1 MPSFSR
7 LPPARADGK
16 LKLPLR
22 FTDREPAMNKGS
34 DVTHATVDQG
44 AVLPA
49 TRAVV
54 LNGALRGDETLAP
67 IESMLLELLRETGAG
82 VRDFQLRDIPLAHCQ
97 GCFECWTTSPGL
109 CKTDGDAGR
118 EIAAAIIGSDLMVLL
133 TPITFGGY
141 SSEIKKAMDRSI
153 CLVLPFFRRVDGE
166 VHHRRRYPR
175 YPALAAVGVLGA
187 PDEEQARIFRSLVE
201 RNARNMD
208 SRATAVCVLP
218 AGAPPAVLRDSL
230 AADLE
235 PVLARVAG
243 RVA

>member
-1 MPSFSR
+1 ME
-7 LPPARADGK
+7 DH
-16 LKLPLR
+16 
-22 FTDREPAMNKGS
+22 T
-34 DVTHATVDQG
+34 DVTHGTVDSD
-44 AVLPA
+44 AVRPA
-49 TRAVV
+49 TLALV
-54 LNGALRGDETLAP
+54 LNGALSGDETLAP
-67 IESMLLELLRETGAG
+67 VEEALLALLRDGGNE
-82 VRDFQLRDIPLAHCQ
+82 VRRYSMRDVPLAHCQ

-153 CLVLPFFRRVDGE
+153 CLVLPFFRRVGGE
-166 VHHRRRYPR
+166 VHHRRRYPG
-175 YPALAAVGVLGA
+175 YPALAAVGVLGE
-187 PDEEQARIFRSLVE
+187 PDEEQERIFRSLVE

-208 SRATAVCVLP
+208 SPLTAVCVLP
-218 AGAPPAVLRDSL
+218 AGAPPVVTRDRL
-230 AADLE
+230 EADLE